1 MRAAIADIVGR
12 AGVDRNEKLRDLLD
26 RHSVERRLSPSSAP
40 LLAALRVL
48 SNVRAKDRSS
58 KTSVA
63 ARELVLRRKSCRPR
77 SPVQGTVADELGSR
91 WPPNDRSDGATTVAR
106 DGVRGM
112 CCFLEDGLMPVRALA
127 RGLDFLEQASQPRGA

>member
-77 SPVQGTVADELGSR
+77 SPVQGTVADELGSSMAAKRQKR
-91 WPPNDRSDGATTVAR
+91 WRHNGCERWSSWDVLLSRGWFDAR
-106 DGVRGM
+106 AGS
-112 CCFLEDGLMPVRALA
+112 RA
-127 RGLDFLEQASQPRGA
+127 GS